1 MRRVIVFGI
10 SISSAILHFVI
21 GGFAVALASIM
32 ADKVGGKLGGIIAT
46 MPAVYLAAI
55 IALAIDHKGQQLIQ
69 MSIHLSTGAIVG
81 IVSCIVTV
89 FFTSIFIGKKNYR
102 SGLKMK
108 LAIIKFSVGGLAV
121 LISYIVSVVLPWKEF
136 GGIFATFP
144 AVFLV
149 SMCIT
154 GMQFGNEVAMHV
166 SRGAVFGMIGVLC
179 SILATWGL
187 LQATHMWLLSI
198 IGGFVAWFVSALII
212 FEIVEFIAHK
222 RRDKHGW
229 KTKRSNNQ

>member
-21 GGFAVALASIM
+21 GGFAVALASM

-89 FFTSIFIGKKNYR
+89 FFTSIF
-102 SGLKMK
+102 
-108 LAIIKFSVGGLAV
+108 
-121 LISYIVSVVLPWKEF
+121 W
-136 GGIFATFP
+136 
-144 AVFLV
+144 
-149 SMCIT
+149 
-154 GMQFGNEVAMHV
+154 
-166 SRGAVFGMIGVLC
+166 
-179 SILATWGL
+179 
-187 LQATHMWLLSI
+187 
-198 IGGFVAWFVSALII
+198 
-212 FEIVEFIAHK
+212 
-222 RRDKHGW
+222 
-229 KTKRSNNQ
+229 

>member
-1 MRRVIVFGI
+1 
-10 SISSAILHFVI
+10 
-21 GGFAVALASIM
+21 
-32 ADKVGGKLGGIIAT
+32 

-89 FFTSIFIGKKNYR
+89 FFTSILLVRKIIEWNSICNSLLVCDFCCDFLSQTYLNWRI
-102 SGLKMK
+102 KMK

-144 AVFLV
+144 AVF
-149 SMCIT
+149 
-154 GMQFGNEVAMHV
+154 
-166 SRGAVFGMIGVLC
+166 
-179 SILATWGL
+179 
-187 LQATHMWLLSI
+187 
-198 IGGFVAWFVSALII
+198 
-212 FEIVEFIAHK
+212 
-222 RRDKHGW
+222 
-229 KTKRSNNQ
+229 

>member
-55 IALAIDHKGQQLIQ
+55 IALAIDH
-69 MSIHLSTGAIVG
+69 TGAIVG

-102 SGLKMK
+102 SGTVF
-108 LAIIKFSVGGLAV
+108 AILCWFVISVA
-121 LISYIVSVVLPWKEF
+121 I
-136 GGIFATFP
+136 
-144 AVFLV
+144 FLV
-149 SMCIT
+149 RHI
-154 GMQFGNEVAMHV
+154 
-166 SRGAVFGMIGVLC
+166 
-179 SILATWGL
+179 
-187 LQATHMWLLSI
+187 
-198 IGGFVAWFVSALII
+198 
-212 FEIVEFIAHK
+212 
-222 RRDKHGW
+222 
-229 KTKRSNNQ
+229 

>member
-21 GGFAVALASIM
+21 GGFAVALALIM
-32 ADKVGGKLGGIIAT
+32 ADKVGGTLGGIIAT

-102 SGLKMK
+102 SGTVF
-108 LAIIKFSVGGLAV
+108 AILCWFVISVA
-121 LISYIVSVVLPWKEF
+121 I
-136 GGIFATFP
+136 
-144 AVFLV
+144 FLV
-149 SMCIT
+149 RHI
-154 GMQFGNEVAMHV
+154 
-166 SRGAVFGMIGVLC
+166 
-179 SILATWGL
+179 
-187 LQATHMWLLSI
+187 
-198 IGGFVAWFVSALII
+198 
-212 FEIVEFIAHK
+212 
-222 RRDKHGW
+222 
-229 KTKRSNNQ
+229 

>member
-81 IVSCIVTV
+81 IVSCIV
-89 FFTSIFIGKKNYR
+89 FFTSILLVRKIIEVEQYLQFFA
-102 SGLKMK
+102 GL
-108 LAIIKFSVGGLAV
+108 
-121 LISYIVSVVLPWKEF
+121 
-136 GGIFATFP
+136 
-144 AVFLV
+144 
-149 SMCIT
+149 
-154 GMQFGNEVAMHV
+154 
-166 SRGAVFGMIGVLC
+166 
-179 SILATWGL
+179 
-187 LQATHMWLLSI
+187 
-198 IGGFVAWFVSALII
+198 
-212 FEIVEFIAHK
+212 
-222 RRDKHGW
+222 
-229 KTKRSNNQ
+229 